1 MPSLTPPHQDPNVH
15 TNKAACCVLQ
25 GRILMTHPTKAIIG
39 TLLKDFVKI
48 SSGRAQQ
55 GGQQVRDLLRAFS
68 PGACSGA
75 CDCEDLAVLSHSSKS
90 GSTSQHMQHTCCCEA
105 T

>member
-1 MPSLTPPHQDPNVH
+1 MAAMPSSTTPHLNLGVH
-15 TNKAACCVLQ
+15 TNKAACLLLQ

-55 GGQQVRDLLRAFS
+55 GGQQVSDSLLI
-68 PGACSGA
+68 
-75 CDCEDLAVLSHSSKS
+75 
-90 GSTSQHMQHTCCCEA
+90 
-105 T
+105 

>member
-1 MPSLTPPHQDPNVH
+1 MYTPNQ
-15 TNKAACCVLQ
+15 AACFLLQ

-55 GGQQVRDLLRAFS
+55 GGQQVSTCALRLVVLIIRPRGMLFGLLTVWSLLCPA
-68 PGACSGA
+68 P
-75 CDCEDLAVLSHSSKS
+75 SK
-90 GSTSQHMQHTCCCEA
+90 GGNTSQHMQHTC
-105 T
+105 

>member
-1 MPSLTPPHQDPNVH
+1 MPVRCMHVSSPALGSYAGNPCRRRHDSNTARRLVLRGRTLMSAMPSSTTPDLTFSLQ
-15 TNKAACCVLQ
+15 TNKAACFLLQ

-55 GGQQVRDLLRAFS
+55 GGQQV
-68 PGACSGA
+68 
-75 CDCEDLAVLSHSSKS
+75 
-90 GSTSQHMQHTCCCEA
+90 ST
-105 T
+105 